1 MLHARQRYFVPSIRS
16 GSMKRSA
23 TPSSKFLAITTLAC
37 FAFLAVGLSLRSPTD
52 SFAQQ
57 VTVNNPATERLL
69 LCGMDEVFETDA
81 PTGDKINQTK
91 HWSWRAKDHAEIPET
106 IRSRFG
112 TTDECKPVSGGLYLV
127 TSSGG
132 GCAAIDRTSN
142 KVVWYAVV
150 ANAHSIEALPGNRVV
165 VAGSVAKEGNRLVLF
180 DLTVPEKQRWDGPLQ
195 SAHGVVWDDKR
206 KRLWAIG
213 YDVLECYSLQDWN
226 SETPSLN
233 RVASFPL
240 PDAGGHDLQPIRES
254 NDLVLSTHD
263 HVYLFDRDQ
272 EKFRLHPEF
281 GNERNVKCV
290 STSDSTGRVV
300 WLKGKGDKWWTDTL
314 GFVNPTSASVL
325 PGEKLY
331 KARWLT
337 MATTN
342 EADLSC
348 EQPSPQAMAAAAG
361 VTLPPSPW
369 HVANIWWDFEKPVEK
384 FESLE
389 IDVTIDRD
397 VPDDYN
403 LYVSPCGIAKING
416 LQFYGGLQT
425 NVNGWANKESR
436 ERVHPG
442 KGAIFS
448 RWSSDLKTPIGLD
461 HVQTAAP
468 ECLVESAG
476 YEGEFASVRRPYS
489 WTRGTYTFCIVKREA
504 AKVKE
509 LDGTWFECVVRDSA
523 GIETSVGRIF
533 FEGTDFTFWER
544 HSAFVEVYSTSKI
557 PSSGIPK
564 VNVAFGWP
572 RLNGEKVALN
582 GASAY
587 YPHRQGP
594 ASPDCAVVKANG
606 EACVV
611 EVGPIFKRD
620 EQTRRHPLNI
630 KLQAD

>member
-1 MLHARQRYFVPSIRS
+1 
-16 GSMKRSA
+16 MKSSA
-23 TPSSKFLAITTLAC
+23 SLSSKFLALTTWTCL
-37 FAFLAVGLSLRSPTD
+37 AFLAVGFYLTPTTD
-52 SFAQQ
+52 AFAQA
-57 VTVNNPATERLL
+57 PAGNGQPTGRLL
-69 LCGMDEVFETDA
+69 LCGMDEVFEIDA
-81 PTGDKINQTK
+81 AVGENNNQTK
-91 HWSWRAKDHAEIPET
+91 HWSWRAKDRTEIPEA

-142 KVVWYAVV
+142 QVVWYAVV

-180 DLTVPEKQRWDGPLQ
+180 DLAVPEKPLWEGPLQ
-195 SAHGVVWDDKR
+195 SAHGVVWDEER

-213 YDVLECYSLQDWN
+213 YDVLECYSLQGWE

-233 RVASFPL
+233 REASFPL
-240 PDAGGHDLQPIRES
+240 PDAGGHDLQPIPES
-254 NDLVLSTHD
+254 DDLVLSTHD
-263 HVYLFDRDQ
+263 HVYLFDREQ
-272 EKFRLHPEF
+272 EKFRLHPEL

-300 WLKGKGDKWWTDTL
+300 WLKGKGDAWWTNTL
-314 GFVNPTSASVL
+314 GFLNPTGEAVLAS
-325 PGEKLY
+325 EKLY

-337 MATTN
+337 AVTAT
-342 EADLSC
+342 EEDLSC
-348 EQPSPQAMAAAAG
+348 EQPTPQAMAAAAG

-504 AKVKE
+504 AKVNE
-509 LDGTWFECVVRDSA
+509 VDGTWFECVVRDSA

-544 HSAFVEVYSTSKI
+544 HSAFVEVYSTAKI
-557 PSSGIPK
+557 PRSGIPK

-572 RLNGEKVALN
+572 RLNGQKVALK

-630 KLQAD
+630 KQQGD